1 MLHSLKMPRAV
12 IFDYGETLAHEDGFD
27 AGKGFAAI
35 LEYAV
40 CNPKQADSDELL
52 SSFGGCYR
60 QLRLNAHAAGV
71 EIPNIQRWRW
81 LFEMYGLEF
90 SLTAEA
96 LEPIFWDAAAPCV
109 PTPHMPQ
116 LLAMLREK
124 GILTGVISNMGFSGR
139 ALTARLKRFFPEH
152 PFAFVMSSADYVLR
166 KPNPLLFELA
176 LKKAGCSAGE
186 AWFCGDNPAM
196 DIVGAHAAGMVPVF
210 YDRDLGCA
218 YREPGTVEEM
228 PPCLR
233 IEDWS
238 ELMEALG

>member
-1 MLHSLKMPRAV
+1 MLLSIQRPRAV

-27 AGKGFAAI
+27 ARKGFEAI

-40 CNPKQADSDELL
+40 RNPLQADADELL
-52 SSFGGCYR
+52 SSFGGCYQ

-90 SLTAEA
+90 SLAPEA
-96 LEPIFWDAAAPCV
+96 LEPIFWDAAAPCI
-109 PTPHMPQ
+109 PTPNMPQ
-116 LLAMLREK
+116 LLALLRGK
-124 GILTGVISNMGFSGR
+124 GILSGVISNMGFSGR
-139 ALTARLKRFFPEH
+139 ALAARLKRLFPGH
-152 PFAFVMSSADYVLR
+152 QFAFVMSSADYVLR

-176 LKKAGCSAGE
+176 LKKAGCSAGD

-196 DIVGAHAAGMVPVF
+196 DIVGAHAAGMLPVF
-210 YDRDLGCA
+210 YDCDLGCA

-228 PPCLR
+228 PPCIR
-233 IEDWS
+233 IGDWV
-238 ELMEALG
+238 ELMDMLK